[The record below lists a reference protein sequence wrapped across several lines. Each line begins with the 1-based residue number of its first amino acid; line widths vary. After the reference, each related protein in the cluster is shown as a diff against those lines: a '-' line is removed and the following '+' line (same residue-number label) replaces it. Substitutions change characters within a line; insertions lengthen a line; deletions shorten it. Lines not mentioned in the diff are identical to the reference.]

1 MSFKTEKEKEKMVKT
16 LKIEGMMCQH
26 CQMHAKK
33 ALEAVTGVASAEVSF
48 KDGSAKVTLNSEV
61 ADEALIKAVTD
72 EGYKVI
78 DIK

>member
-1 MSFKTEKEKEKMVKT
+1 MVKT

-26 CQMHAKK
+26 CQMHTKK
-33 ALEAVTGVASAEVSF
+33 ALEAVAGVASADVNF

>member
-1 MSFKTEKEKEKMVKT
+1 
-16 LKIEGMMCQH
+16 
-26 CQMHAKK
+26 MHTKK
-33 ALEAVTGVASAEVSF
+33 ALEAVEGVASAEVSF
-48 KDGSAKVTLNSEV
+48 KDGSAKVTLNSAV

>member
-1 MSFKTEKEKEKMVKT
+1 MVKT
-16 LKIEGMMCQH
+16 LRIEGMMCQH
-26 CQMHAKK
+26 CQMHTKK
-33 ALEAVTGVASAEVSF
+33 ALEAVAGVASAEVSF

-61 ADEALIKAVTD
+61 ADEALIKAVTN

>member
-1 MSFKTEKEKEKMVKT
+1 
-16 LKIEGMMCQH
+16 
-26 CQMHAKK
+26 MHTKK
-33 ALEAVTGVASAEVSF
+33 ALEAVVGVASAEVSF

-61 ADEALIKAVTD
+61 PDEALIKAVTD

>member
-1 MSFKTEKEKEKMVKT
+1 MVKT

-26 CQMHAKK
+26 CQMHTKK
-33 ALEAVTGVASAEVSF
+33 ALEAVVGVASAEVSF
-48 KDGSAKVTLNSEV
+48 KDGNAKVTLNSEV

-78 DIK
+78 EIK

>member
-1 MSFKTEKEKEKMVKT
+1 MVKT

-26 CQMHAKK
+26 CQMHTKK
-33 ALEAVTGVASAEVSF
+33 ALEAVEGVASAEVSF
-48 KDGSAKVTLNSEV
+48 KDGIAKVTLISEV

>member
-1 MSFKTEKEKEKMVKT
+1 MVKT

-26 CQMHAKK
+26 CQMHTKK
-33 ALEAVTGVASAEVSF
+33 ALEAVEGVISAEVSF

>member
-1 MSFKTEKEKEKMVKT
+1 MVKT

-26 CQMHAKK
+26 CQMHTKK
-33 ALEAVTGVASAEVSF
+33 ALEAVAGVASAEVSF

-61 ADEALIKAVTD
+61 PDEALIKAVTD